1 MPGQTVGFLYDCAV
15 NCFLLL
21 PLYWWRDS
29 DRSRRSSLKF
39 PPRPKREKKEEKEI
53 VQTKKIERKLEAH
66 YIAAFE
72 REVEEEESAQD

>member
-1 MPGQTVGFLYDCAV
+1 MIVPQIASYFCRYIGS
-15 NCFLLL
+15 
-21 PLYWWRDS
+21 RES
-29 DRSRRSSLKF
+29 DRSRSSLKF

-53 VQTKKIERKLEAH
+53 VQTKKIERKLEAY